1 MFQNSM
7 QSLGTVQSGWRGSR
21 SASLS
26 PTKLG
31 SGKSLSKTLEH
42 WNKTSIYIYFYKNNN
57 NNKTYYGTR
66 HLAKSTTYNRAP
78 ILDHLR
84 LCSIIPITPLG
95 TRGTNGT
102 NFCAADPAIVTYVTL
117 KTSKTDAAFTE
128 LQKPATANDKHHK
141 KYQKSTNFGEL
152 SRIWKV

>member
-7 QSLGTVQSGWRGSR
+7 LSLGKVQSGRGGSR
-21 SASLS
+21 SALS
-26 PTKLG
+26 PPTKLG
-31 SGKSLSKTLEH
+31 SGESLSKTLEH
-42 WNKTSIYIYFYKNNN
+42 WNKTSTYIYFYKNNN

-66 HLAKSTTYNRAP
+66 HLAKSTTYDRAP

-84 LCSIIPITPLG
+84 LCSIIPITPVG

-102 NFCAADPAIVTYVTL
+102 NFCAENAITVTFVTL
-117 KTSKTDAAFTE
+117 KTSKTDVAITE
-128 LQKPATANDKHHK
+128 FQKPATANDKHHK
-141 KYQKSTNFGEL
+141 KHKKSTDLGEL